1 MFAGAMVA
9 VVTPFKDGVVDETA
23 LRELV
28 EFQIDGGTDAIVPC
42 GTTGESATLSHNE
55 HHQVIDIVVDAVAG
69 RVPVIAGTGSNNT
82 AESIRLTQHAKDV
95 GADGVLLI
103 TPYYNKPSQEGL
115 YQHFKAIA
123 ESVDIPNILYNVPG
137 RTSVDMLAETV
148 GRLAELP
155 NVVGIKEATASMQRA
170 SEIVACCGEDFILLS
185 GDDFTFFPQMCVGG
199 HGVISVTANIAPSLI
214 SGIYDAF
221 VGGEFSEAQRLHRH
235 LQKLCATLFIET
247 NPVPVKTA
255 VAMMGKI
262 EDELRLPLSPL
273 TPGNRDRLAQ
283 VLREY
288 ELI

>member
-9 VVTPFKDGVVDETA
+9 IVTPFKDGIVDENA
-23 LRELV
+23 LRALV
-28 EFQIDGGTDAIVPC
+28 EFQIEGGTDAIVPC

-55 HHQVIDIVVDAVAG
+55 HHQVIDIVVDAVGG

-82 AESIRLTQHAKDV
+82 AESIRLTRHAKDV

-115 YQHFKAIA
+115 YQHFKAIS

-155 NVVGIKEATASMQRA
+155 NIVGIKEATASMQRA
-170 SEIVACCGEDFILLS
+170 SEIVACCGPDFALLS

-199 HGVISVTANIAPSLI
+199 RGVISVTANIAPTLI

-221 VGGEFSEAQRLHRH
+221 TAGEFSEAQRLHRR

-262 EDELRLPLSPL
+262 EDELRLPLAPL
-273 TPGNRDRLAQ
+273 APANRERLAQ

>member
-9 VVTPFKDGVVDETA
+9 IVTPFKNGAVDETA

-28 EFQIDGGTDAIVPC
+28 EFQIEGGTDAIVPC
-42 GTTGESATLSHNE
+42 GTTGESATLSHEE
-55 HHQVIDIVVDAVAG
+55 HHQVINVVVNAVGG

-82 AESIRLTQHAKDV
+82 AESIRLTQYAKDV

-137 RTSVDMLAETV
+137 RTSVDLLAETV

-170 SEIVACCGEDFILLS
+170 SEIIACCGEDFDLLS
-185 GDDFTFFPQMCVGG
+185 GDDFTFFPQMCIGG
-199 HGVISVTANIAPSLI
+199 RGVISVTANIMPSLI
-214 SGIYDAF
+214 SDIYDAF
-221 VGGEFSEAQRLHRH
+221 TGGEFARAQKLHHR
-235 LQKLCATLFIET
+235 LQKLCTTLFIET
-247 NPVPVKTA
+247 NPVPVKSA

-262 EDELRLPLSPL
+262 EDELRLPLAPL
-273 TPGNRDRLAQ
+273 APANRERLAQ

>member
-1 MFAGAMVA
+1 MFSGAMVA
-9 VVTPFKDGVVDETA
+9 VVTPFKDGVIDETA
-23 LRELV
+23 LRGLV
-28 EFQIDGGTDAIVPC
+28 EFQIEGGTDAIVPC

-55 HHQVIDIVVDAVAG
+55 HNQVIDIVVDAVAG

-82 AESIRLTQHAKDV
+82 AESIRLTQHAKDA

-137 RTSVDMLAETV
+137 RTSVDLLAETV

-170 SEIVACCGEDFILLS
+170 SEIIACCGDDFDLLS

-199 HGVISVTANIAPSLI
+199 KGVISVTANIAPSLI

-221 VGGEFSEAQRLHRH
+221 TGGELAKAQKLHHH
-235 LQKLCATLFIET
+235 LQKLCSTLFIET

-262 EDELRLPLSPL
+262 EEGLRLPLAPL
-273 TPGNRDRLAQ
+273 TSGNRDYLAQ

>member
-9 VVTPFKDGVVDETA
+9 IVTPFKNGAVDETA

-28 EFQIDGGTDAIVPC
+28 EFQIAGGTDAIVPC
-42 GTTGESATLSHNE
+42 GTTGESATLSHEE
-55 HHQVIDIVVDAVAG
+55 HHQVIEIVVNAVGG

-82 AESIRLTQHAKDV
+82 AESIRLTQYARDV

-137 RTSVDMLAETV
+137 RTSVDLLAETV

-170 SEIVACCGEDFILLS
+170 SEIVACCGPDFDLLS

-199 HGVISVTANIAPSLI
+199 RGVISVTANIAPTLI

-221 VGGEFSEAQRLHRH
+221 AAGEFEKAQKLHHR
-235 LQKLCATLFIET
+235 LQKLCGTLFIET
-247 NPVPVKTA
+247 NPVPVKSA

-262 EDELRLPLSPL
+262 EDELRLPLAPL
-273 TPGNRDRLAQ
+273 APANRERLAQ

>member
-1 MFAGAMVA
+1 MFSGAMVA
-9 VVTPFKDGVVDETA
+9 VVTPFKDGMIDETA
-23 LRELV
+23 LRDLV
-28 EFQIDGGTDAIVPC
+28 EFQIAGGTDAIVPC

-137 RTSVDMLAETV
+137 RTSVDLLAETV

-155 NVVGIKEATASMQRA
+155 NIVGIKEATASMRRA
-170 SEIVACCGEDFILLS
+170 SEIIACCGDDFALLS

-199 HGVISVTANIAPSLI
+199 RGVISVTANIAPSLI

-221 VGGEFSEAQRLHRH
+221 VGGEFAKAQKLHHR
-235 LQKLCATLFIET
+235 LQKLCSTLFIET
-247 NPVPVKTA
+247 NPAPVKTA

-262 EDELRLPLSPL
+262 EEGLRLPLAPL
-273 TPGNRDRLAQ
+273 TPEHRDYLAQ